1 MESEFESY
9 DNLPNGWVYLFQV
22 GDTAG
27 RVCGAEPTDRLHVV
41 TFPSFYPAKGFQS
54 GLGAGGYPFSSTIVQ
69 GAKLCRNAVLS
80 YPLIRVLL
88 AGK

>member
-27 RVCGAEPTDRLHVV
+27 LVCGAERSEILHGTV
-41 TFPSFYPAKGFQS
+41 TFPSFYPAKGFRS
-54 GLGAGGYPFSSTIVQ
+54 GLGAGGYPSLLQLLEEPSYVEMRC
-69 GAKLCRNAVLS
+69 CRTL
-80 YPLIRVLL
+80 
-88 AGK
+88 

>member
-27 RVCGAEPTDRLHVV
+27 RVCGAEPTDRLHV
-41 TFPSFYPAKGFQS
+41 QS
-54 GLGAGGYPFSSTIVQ
+54 PFRRFTRQ
-69 GAKLCRNAVLS
+69 
-80 YPLIRVLL
+80 RVFSQD
-88 AGK
+88 